1 MSVNLPE
8 LTQLVAHMNH
18 KTIYVNLFQKLH
30 NLTNK
35 HASNYFALI
44 VYERH
49 ICLICGAFSLPWIT
63 KRYFSVFLQDEGN
76 KIAHFSS
83 SNNTLFLC
91 VLWKVLLDTDYI
103 SNVAYKVLDR
113 IGTKQLVSI

>member
-1 MSVNLPE
+1 MFDMWS
-8 LTQLVAHMNH
+8 
-18 KTIYVNLFQKLH
+18 LF
-30 NLTNK
+30 
-35 HASNYFALI
+35 FAL
-44 VYERH
+44 VH
-49 ICLICGAFSLPWIT
+49 LMVFSL
-63 KRYFSVFLQDEGN
+63 FLQDEGN